1 MASEKVTAMIE
12 EIKALS
18 VLELSELV
26 HELEDTFG
34 VSAAAVAAPAAGAA
48 AAAPAAEEKTEFD
61 VIMKS
66 FGAEKIKVIKEVR
79 AITGLGLAEAA
90 GLQGRRR
97 GPQEAA
103 RGRRRRGRARLS
115 AFPSIRNVMSPR
127 SRGGTFLCPGCSTKS
142 KYQLYDSA
150 CCGKLSSVTEKGR
163 DSDLF
168 DPNNAFMY
176 CLVAVV
182 IVFVIAMSLR
192 FIVLAWRRARKLG
205 LSSQL
210 LRRTAVSAAV
220 FTVVPA
226 ISILLGVIAL
236 SKALG
241 FPLPWLRLSVIG
253 ALTYETPAAAAA
265 AQSAGTDLSR
275 LITDPE
281 TFSTIAWV
289 MTLGIVPGT
298 ILVPAFGKKIE
309 NGIMRIRSKDEKWG
323 SIFMSALFLGM
334 ISAFLGMVFGTI
346 REGLRGWIPFFVM
359 VVSAVLMCVCAL
371 FVKVLKWKWME
382 QYALPL
388 SMLGG
393 MFLAIPITNLVDTL
407 V

>member
-1 MASEKVTAMIE
+1 M
-12 EIKALS
+12 
-18 VLELSELV
+18 
-26 HELEDTFG
+26 
-34 VSAAAVAAPAAGAA
+34 
-48 AAAPAAEEKTEFD
+48 
-61 VIMKS
+61 
-66 FGAEKIKVIKEVR
+66 
-79 AITGLGLAEAA
+79 
-90 GLQGRRR
+90 
-97 GPQEAA
+97 
-103 RGRRRRGRARLS
+103 
-115 AFPSIRNVMSPR
+115 
-127 SRGGTFLCPGCSTKS
+127 
-142 KYQLYDSA
+142 
-150 CCGKLSSVTEKGR
+150 
-163 DSDLF
+163 F

-182 IVFVIAMSLR
+182 IIFVIAMSVR
-192 FIVLAWRRARKLG
+192 FIVLAWKRARKLG
-205 LSSQL
+205 ISTQV
-210 LRRTAVSAAV
+210 LRRTAMLAAV

-393 MFLAIPITNLVDTL
+393 MFLAIPITNLVDSL

>member
-1 MASEKVTAMIE
+1 MP
-12 EIKALS
+12 LS
-18 VLELSELV
+18 VVINYAL
-26 HELEDTFG
+26 FKQR
-34 VSAAAVAAPAAGAA
+34 GAC
-48 AAAPAAEEKTEFD
+48 F
-61 VIMKS
+61 
-66 FGAEKIKVIKEVR
+66 
-79 AITGLGLAEAA
+79 
-90 GLQGRRR
+90 
-97 GPQEAA
+97 
-103 RGRRRRGRARLS
+103 
-115 AFPSIRNVMSPR
+115 
-127 SRGGTFLCPGCSTKS
+127 
-142 KYQLYDSA
+142 
-150 CCGKLSSVTEKGR
+150 
-163 DSDLF
+163 DLF
-168 DPNNAFMY
+168 DPNNTFMY

-182 IVFVIAMSLR
+182 IVFVIAMSVR
-192 FIVLAWRRARKLG
+192 FIVLAWRRAKKLG
-205 LSSQL
+205 ISTQV

-220 FTVVPA
+220 FTIVPA

-253 ALTYETPAAAAA
+253 ALTYETPAAASA
-265 AQSAGTDLSR
+265 AQAVGTDLSS
-275 LITDPE
+275 LITDPK
-281 TFSTIAWV
+281 TFATITWV

-346 REGLRGWIPFFVM
+346 RDGLVGWIPFFVM
-359 VVSAVLMCVCAL
+359 LVSALLMCVCAV

-393 MFLAIPITNLVDTL
+393 MFLAIPITNLVDSL

>member
-1 MASEKVTAMIE
+1 
-12 EIKALS
+12 
-18 VLELSELV
+18 
-26 HELEDTFG
+26 
-34 VSAAAVAAPAAGAA
+34 
-48 AAAPAAEEKTEFD
+48 
-61 VIMKS
+61 
-66 FGAEKIKVIKEVR
+66 
-79 AITGLGLAEAA
+79 
-90 GLQGRRR
+90 
-97 GPQEAA
+97 
-103 RGRRRRGRARLS
+103 
-115 AFPSIRNVMSPR
+115 
-127 SRGGTFLCPGCSTKS
+127 
-142 KYQLYDSA
+142 
-150 CCGKLSSVTEKGR
+150 
-163 DSDLF
+163 
-168 DPNNAFMY
+168 MY
-176 CLVAVV
+176 GLVAVV

-205 LSSQL
+205 LSTQL
-210 LRRTAVSAAV
+210 LRRTAISAAV
-220 FTVVPA
+220 FTIVPA

-241 FPLPWLRLSVIG
+241 FPLPWLRLS
-253 ALTYETPAAAAA
+253 AAA
-265 AQSAGTDLSR
+265 AQSAGADLSR

-281 TFSTIAWV
+281 TFATIAWV

-359 VVSAVLMCVCAL
+359 VVSTLLMCVCAV

>member
-1 MASEKVTAMIE
+1 MP
-12 EIKALS
+12 LS
-18 VLELSELV
+18 VVINYAL
-26 HELEDTFG
+26 FKQR
-34 VSAAAVAAPAAGAA
+34 GAC
-48 AAAPAAEEKTEFD
+48 F
-61 VIMKS
+61 
-66 FGAEKIKVIKEVR
+66 
-79 AITGLGLAEAA
+79 
-90 GLQGRRR
+90 
-97 GPQEAA
+97 
-103 RGRRRRGRARLS
+103 
-115 AFPSIRNVMSPR
+115 
-127 SRGGTFLCPGCSTKS
+127 
-142 KYQLYDSA
+142 
-150 CCGKLSSVTEKGR
+150 
-163 DSDLF
+163 DLF
-168 DPNNAFMY
+168 DPNNTFMY

-182 IVFVIAMSLR
+182 IVFVIAMSVR
-192 FIVLAWRRARKLG
+192 FIVLAWRRAKKLG
-205 LSSQL
+205 ISTQV
-210 LRRTAVSAAV
+210 LRRTAISAAV
-220 FTVVPA
+220 FTIVPA

-253 ALTYETPAAAAA
+253 ALTYETPAAASA
-265 AQSAGTDLSR
+265 AQAVGMDLSQ
-275 LITDPE
+275 LITDPKV
-281 TFSTIAWV
+281 FAAIAWV

-346 REGLRGWIPFFVM
+346 RDGLVGWIPFFVM
-359 VVSAVLMCVCAL
+359 VVSALLMCVCAV